1 VIVRYLPVRTT
12 LPIPS
17 LGGARIRYRPVM
29 AVRLTGPAGSRLRD
43 GLLDTGAD
51 DTMFEE
57 PVATLLGVDLRQAE
71 ERTVA
76 LVGRPLPV
84 RCRFAPVLLRIS
96 DGLQETYEWTA
107 IVGFAATRLRYNLL
121 GQAGFLQFFSA
132 DFNGETREATLLP
145 TPSFP
150 GRRI

>member
-1 VIVRYLPVRTT
+1 MDMQVYLNN
-12 LPIPS
+12 
-17 LGGARIRYRPVM
+17 
-29 AVRLTGPAGSRLRD
+29 RLQFPP
-43 GLLDTGAD
+43 
-51 DTMFEE
+51 EE
-57 PVATLLGVDLRQAE
+57 QAE

-76 LVGRPLPV
+76 LVGRPQPV
-84 RCRFAPVLLRIS
+84 RCRFAPVLLQIS

-121 GQAGFLQFFSA
+121 GHAGFLQFFSA
-132 DFNGETREATLLP
+132 DFNGETHEATLLP